1 MKDKSYRK
9 TALDFILNPS
19 VNILDRIFDLEQAN
33 TNSAAASINNQG
45 QGCRKEPIQSDIR
58 QKNNIR
64 QSRKMQ
70 LQLRFVNAKVQK
82 CKG

>member
-45 QGCRKEPIQSDIR
+45 QGCSRATHSVRHKV
-58 QKNNIR
+58 KNNIR